1 MVRCNT
7 CGPNLGGMDRLLP
20 WLRKSGW
27 AYILLAVALAGL
39 GWRLAGRAPTATQP
53 QTHAVATI
61 APREPT
67 AMVVHVTGA
76 VRKPGVYRLADGGR
90 VIQAIKVAGGPTGA
104 ADLAAIN
111 LAAPLQDG
119 QQVLVPARLVAAAGG
134 QGRAAPPAVGGPVS
148 LSSAT
153 ADQLDSLDGIGPT
166 LAARIVAW
174 RDQHGG
180 FASIDQLMDVP
191 GIGQTRLDAIRSK
204 LTP

>member
-1 MVRCNT
+1 
-7 CGPNLGGMDRLLP
+7 
-20 WLRKSGW
+20 
-27 AYILLAVALAGL
+27 
-39 GWRLAGRAPTATQP
+39 
-53 QTHAVATI
+53 
-61 APREPT
+61 
-67 AMVVHVTGA
+67 MVVHVTGA
-76 VRKPGVYRLADGGR
+76 VRTPGVYRVPDGGR

-119 QQVLVPARLVAAAGG
+119 QQVLVPARIATVAGG
-134 QGRAAPPAVGGPVS
+134 QGRATTPAAGGPVS

-153 ADQLDSLDGIGPT
+153 AEQLDSLDGIGPT

>member
-1 MVRCNT
+1 ME
-7 CGPNLGGMDRLLP
+7 RLLP
-20 WLRKSGW
+20 WLRRSGW

-39 GWRLAGRAPTATQP
+39 GWRIASRAPTATQP
-53 QTHAVATI
+53 QARSVATI

-76 VRKPGVYRLADGGR
+76 VRKPGVYRVPDGGR

-119 QQVLVPARLVAAAGG
+119 QQVLVPARIAAVAGG
-134 QGRAAPPAVGGPVS
+134 QGRATTPAAGPVS

-153 ADQLDSLDGIGPT
+153 AEQLDSLDGIGPT

-180 FASIDQLMDVP
+180 FASINQLMDVP

>member
-1 MVRCNT
+1 
-7 CGPNLGGMDRLLP
+7 MDRLLP

-67 AMVVHVTGA
+67 AMVV
-76 VRKPGVYRLADGGR
+76 
-90 VIQAIKVAGGPTGA
+90 
-104 ADLAAIN
+104 AIN

>member
-1 MVRCNT
+1 ME
-7 CGPNLGGMDRLLP
+7 RLLP
-20 WLRKSGW
+20 WLRRSGW
-27 AYILLAVALAGL
+27 AYILVAVALAGL
-39 GWRLAGRAPTATQP
+39 GWRIAGRAPAATQP
-53 QTHAVATI
+53 QTRAVATI

-67 AMVVHVTGA
+67 VMLVHVTGA
-76 VRKPGVYRLADGGR
+76 VRKPGVYRVPDGGR
-90 VIQAIKVAGGPTGA
+90 VIQAIKVAGGATGA
-104 ADLAAIN
+104 ADLTAIN

-119 QQVLVPARLVAAAGG
+119 QQVLVPARV
-134 QGRAAPPAVGGPVS
+134 PAVARAGTTSPAGGGPVS

-153 ADQLDSLDGIGPT
+153 AEQLDSLDGIGPT

>member
-1 MVRCNT
+1 
-7 CGPNLGGMDRLLP
+7 MDRLLP

-39 GWRLAGRAPTATQP
+39 AWRIAGRVPAATQP
-53 QTHAVATI
+53 QTRAVATI

-67 AMVVHVTGA
+67 VTFVHVAGA
-76 VRKPGVYRLADGGR
+76 VRKPGVYRVLDGGR
-90 VIQAIKVAGGPTGA
+90 VLQAIKLAGGATGA
-104 ADLAAIN
+104 ADLTAIN

-119 QQVLVPARLVAAAGG
+119 QQVLVPTRVSAAVAGAGP
-134 QGRAAPPAVGGPVS
+134 APPAAGSGPVS

-153 ADQLDSLDGIGPT
+153 VDQLDALDGIGPT

-174 RDQHGG
+174 RAEHGG
-180 FASIDQLMDVP
+180 FASLDQLMDVP